1 MSYGLAIKVE
11 EGLIFAADSRTSA
24 GLDEVS
30 TSRKVHVFERAGER
44 FLLLMTAGNLALSQ
58 AVVHRV
64 NADLA
69 PAKRAAKGAERS
81 LLKAETL
88 YAAAEMVGQVLR
100 EIERTEAVALARHN
114 VAFDVSLILGG
125 QIKGEAPRLFLI
137 YPPGNFVEVGDDAPY
152 VQIGERKYG
161 KPILDRMLN
170 ARTPLSTA
178 AKCALLSFDATL
190 ASNAAVGLPIDLI
203 AYPKNSYAGG
213 TARKIAGDDPYF
225 RTLRSRWADAEIRAF
240 TDLPDPEW
248 VNYRLKTGQ
257 KDRQS

>member
-1 MSYGLAIKVE
+1 MSYGLGIKVD

-30 TSRKVHVFERAGER
+30 TSRKVHVFERPGER

-58 AVVHRV
+58 AVLHRV

-69 PAKRAAKGAERS
+69 PAKRHAKGPERS

-88 YAAAEMVGQVLR
+88 HACAEIVGQTLR
-100 EIERTEAVALARHN
+100 DIERAEGHALARHN
-114 VAFDVSLILGG
+114 VAFDISLILGG

-137 YPPGNFVEVGDDAPY
+137 YPPGNFVEVGDEAPF

-161 KPILDRMLN
+161 KPILDTMLTT
-170 ARTPLSTA
+170 RTPLSSA
-178 AKCALLSFDATL
+178 AKCALLSFDATIK
-190 ASNAAVGLPIDLI
+190 SNAGVGLPIDLV
-203 AYPKNSYAGG
+203 AYPKDALAAGA
-213 TARKIAGDDPYF
+213 TRRIEADDPYF
-225 RTLRSRWADAEIRAF
+225 RALRGRWTDAQLRAF

-248 VNYRLKTGQ
+248 VTYRLKSGQ
-257 KDRQS
+257 K

>member
-1 MSYGLAIKVE
+1 MSYGLGIKVD

-24 GLDEVS
+24 GLDELS
-30 TSRKVHVFERAGER
+30 TARKVHIFEKAGER
-44 FLLLMTAGNLALSQ
+44 FILLMTAGNLALSQ

-64 NADLA
+64 NAELA
-69 PAKRAAKGAERS
+69 PPMKRSTKTAERS

-88 YAAAEMVGQVLR
+88 HACAEIVGQILR
-100 EIERTEAVALARHN
+100 EIERTEAHALARHN
-114 VAFDVSLILGG
+114 VAFDISLILGG

-137 YPPGNFVEVGDDAPY
+137 YPPGNFIEVGQDAPY

-161 KPILDRMLN
+161 KPILDRVLT
-170 ARTPLSTA
+170 AQSPLATA

-203 AYPKNSYAGG
+203 AYAKNAYGGG
-213 TARKIAGDDPYF
+213 TMRKIGTDDPYF
-225 RTLRSRWADAEIRAF
+225 RTLRARWADAQIRAF

-248 VNYRLKTGQ
+248 VNYRLKSAQ
-257 KDRQS
+257 K